1 MSVSVWIVTKDIRLE
16 DNNTLK
22 LALTNSSVVYP
33 IFIFDELQFANG
45 NSNSKNFL
53 IESLNELH
61 NKLKS
66 LNSCLHIVLKS
77 NLVNFI
83 NDKHINNAYILRGYT
98 PFEKQR
104 NLEYSRIV
112 QLYEIDDILGLPYQ
126 NFLKSDGTYYKIFSY
141 FEKNIDSKGQFP
153 LPDMN
158 LPSEITRLGKFDEY
172 VNFDYMS
179 LMFYSKPKL
188 PESSWIG
195 GSTDGIQICMVR
207 YSNLINAN
215 KPNYMR
221 QEEKEEKDI
230 SAHIKFGTISPRLAY
245 HCGAKNGILWRALYY
260 ILMENQV
267 VIIKPRNVRWIEPS
281 NPTFDRFLTAWR
293 TGYTGYDLV
302 DSGIHQLLRT
312 GFMDN
317 KIRML
322 VANFLV
328 FVLNINWQYGEQ
340 LFREHLVDYDWPLN
354 LGNWA
359 WAAQIGVDNPSP
371 NRAYGGRP
379 IRIFNPDT
387 YLTDKKERKIYR
399 NNYISKWLQRNQ
411 IQKIV
416 DFKDAI
422 SYTLQFYN

>member
-1 MSVSVWIVTKDIRLE
+1 MSVISVWIVTKDIRLE

-22 LALTNSSVVYP
+22 TALSNSTTVLP
-33 IFIFDELQFANG
+33 IFVFDDQQFANG
-45 NSNSKNFL
+45 NPNSKNFL

-66 LNSCLHIVLKS
+66 LNSCLHVVLKS
-77 NLVNFI
+77 NLQNFI
-83 NDKHINNAYILRGYT
+83 STNHVSQGFILRGYT

-104 NLEYSRIV
+104 YLEYSQILR
-112 QLYEIDDILGLPYQ
+112 LNEIDDVLGLPYQ
-126 NFLKSDGTYYKIFSY
+126 NFLKSDGTYYKVFSY
-141 FEKNIDSKGQFP
+141 FEKNIDSKGPFP
-153 LPDMN
+153 YADMN
-158 LPSEITRLGKFDEY
+158 LPSNITNLGKIDEY

-188 PESSWIG
+188 PESTWIG
-195 GSTDGIQICMVR
+195 GSTEGIQICMTR
-207 YSNLINAN
+207 YTNMMNAN
-215 KPNYMR
+215 NPNYMR
-221 QEEKEEKDI
+221 QEEKDI

-245 HCGAKNGILWRALYY
+245 YCGAKNGILWRALYY

-267 VIIKPRNVRWIEPS
+267 VVIKPRNVRWIEPS
-281 NPTFDRFLTAWR
+281 DPLFDRFLTAWR
-293 TGYTGYDLV
+293 TGNTGYDLV
-302 DSGIHQLLRT
+302 DAGIHQLLRT

-340 LFREHLVDYDWPLN
+340 LFRENLVDYDWPLN

-371 NRAYGGRP
+371 NRAYQSKP

-387 YLTDKKERKIYR
+387 YLTDNKERKAYR
-399 NNYISKWLQRNQ
+399 NAYISRWLQRGQ
-411 IQKIV
+411 IQRIA
-416 DFKDAI
+416 DFKTSI
-422 SYTLQFYN
+422 SYTLQFY